1 MFGYGIDSPNVNN
14 ATDPY
19 YAESDDYYSY
29 GDSYNV
35 VHVGETHGW
44 GCWGGGN
51 PGTSRSRIDRQF
63 LGRYAYVGNYYAVS
77 YTHLVQ
83 GTPEELDTME
93 MSGTFGTAYENFAA
107 ALAGR
112 NVSARATA
120 SFTSRKAP
128 YKLQVT
134 TTGMRE
140 SQVPGDPNAFVA
152 NLEYARDNNGNI
164 YYTDAAGNRGIIE
177 NGTFKYGY
185 TESKERRVDFDASTT
200 FPLYLSLIHI

>member
-1 MFGYGIDSPNVNN
+1 M
-14 ATDPY
+14 
-19 YAESDDYYSY
+19 
-29 GDSYNV
+29 
-35 VHVGETHGW
+35 
-44 GCWGGGN
+44 
-51 PGTSRSRIDRQF
+51 
-63 LGRYAYVGNYYAVS
+63 YVE
-77 YTHLVQ
+77 VQ

-200 FPLYLSLIHI
+200 FPLYRDSQAVEGVFDGTNFLYMDANDEQQTKAFDVREVEGVTSARLTWIPRAIAAPCPASRSPTRWTLPRRCGRTSSSRRQPTPL